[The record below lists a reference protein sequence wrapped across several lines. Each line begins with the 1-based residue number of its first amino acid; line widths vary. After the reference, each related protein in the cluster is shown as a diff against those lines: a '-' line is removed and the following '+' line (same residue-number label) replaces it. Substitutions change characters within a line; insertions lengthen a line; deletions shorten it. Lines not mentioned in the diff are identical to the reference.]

1 MKGQIAQ
8 WGNSAAVRLPKSVLE
23 DLRIAP
29 GSEVEMWIEGG
40 ELRIRPIPPVT
51 SHRLEDLLAQIT
63 PFNIPEMEEWP
74 PVILPPCIH
83 FGVWSTPPR
92 RRAPP

>member
-1 MKGQIAQ
+1 MKSQIAQ

-29 GSEVEMWIEGG
+29 GSEVEMWIEGR
-40 ELRIRPIPPVT
+40 ELHIRPIPSVT

-63 PFNIPEMEEWP
+63 PSNVPEMEEWP
-74 PVILPPCIH
+74 PVGAEI
-83 FGVWSTPPR
+83 VKDDYSK
-92 RRAPP
+92 

>member
-1 MKGQIAQ
+1 MKSQIAQ

-29 GSEVEMWIEGG
+29 GTEVEMWIEGR
-40 ELRIRPIPPVT
+40 ELRIRPIAPVT

-63 PFNIPEMEEWP
+63 SYNVPEMEEWP
-74 PVILPPCIH
+74 PVGAEIIKDDY
-83 FGVWSTPPR
+83 SK
-92 RRAPP
+92 

>member
-23 DLRIAP
+23 DLRLAP
-29 GSEVEMWIEGG
+29 GSEVEMWIEGR
-40 ELRIRPIPPVT
+40 ELRIRPIPAVT

-63 PFNIPEMEEWP
+63 PHNVPEMEEWP
-74 PVILPPCIH
+74 PAGAEIIKDDYPK
-83 FGVWSTPPR
+83 R
-92 RRAPP
+92 R